1 MIDLHVKSEGDLED
15 GLEIVEKLLLASNP
29 NSEFES
35 TVNITVRVPTM
46 FWAMQFAE
54 SLEDLV
60 SEIST
65 EILDPDNLIGV
76 NVVIKHYGKTHE

>member
-1 MIDLHVKSEGDLED
+1 MIDLHVNSEGDLED
-15 GLEIVEKLLLASNP
+15 GLEIVEKLLLASSP

-60 SEIST
+60 SEIES
-65 EILDPDNLIGV
+65 EISDPDNRIGV
-76 NVVIKHYGKTHE
+76 NVVIKHYGKSS